1 LRRRRRNADYAPDA
15 TIGQARVLG
24 APISQFW
31 ALGFAVC
38 SVLAQVSAAAAVD
51 SRLLP

>member
-1 LRRRRRNADYAPDA
+1 VNTPDADYVPYA

-31 ALGFAVC
+31 ALALP
-38 SVLAQVSAAAAVD
+38 SLLAQVSAAAAVD
-51 SRLLP
+51 SCLLP